1 MKIFS
6 TTPLLF
12 LPSNRTIL
20 EVFPKNFL
28 IKWKKKNE
36 RRRGEEWERDKAK
49 ASFSFPELRFFWS
62 ASRIY
67 ADQKD
72 RSSKK

>member
-1 MKIFS
+1 MKRGQ
-6 TTPLLF
+6 F
-12 LPSNRTIL
+12 LQQRNC
-20 EVFPKNFL
+20 EMEQ
-28 IKWKKKNE
+28 KKNE
-36 RRRGEEWERDKAK
+36 RRRGEELGKDKAK

-62 ASRIY
+62 ASGMY